1 MKFAITALL
10 FSALAA
16 AAPLNTTE
24 PVVTV
29 RVSTTQTFYTT
40 VWANCTTTVT
50 ASLAPSLAASS
61 ISSVYPLWPASSSA
75 PLVTS
80 TSTAAP
86 APAAPVSSSV
96 VPVSTSSLSSEVST
110 HDQDYHTSTVIITSV
125 IPSTT
130 VPSASSSSE
139 LTVTTTVMTNAASA
153 ATDTVYGGD
162 GTWYETGLGACGWVN
177 KDTDYIAAIG
187 HGLFDQYT
195 PGTNPNVNTL
205 CGRKIRAYFQ
215 GKYVDVTAVDRCEGC
230 KPYDLDFSPAAFT
243 QLADQ
248 LVGRIKITWEWL

>member
-16 AAPLNTTE
+16 AAPVNTTE

-50 ASLAPSLAASS
+50 EALAS
-61 ISSVYPLWPASSSA
+61 SSVYPVWSSSSSA
-75 PLVTS
+75 PLVTPIT
-80 TSTAAP
+80 TS
-86 APAAPVSSSV
+86 AAPVATPAAAAA
-96 VPVSTSSLSSEVST
+96 PVSTSSLISEASV
-110 HDQDYHTSTVIITSV
+110 HTSTVFITSV
-125 IPSTT
+125 VPSST
-130 VPSASSSSE
+130 VPLPSSTSSE
-139 LTVTTTVMTNAASA
+139 LTVTTTVVTNAASA

-177 KDTDYIAAIG
+177 KDSDYIVAIG

-205 CGRKIRAYFQ
+205 CGKKIRAYFQ